1 MPKPTMLK
9 LVRKEDEEQGED
21 RGTKSPVLRGPRPG
35 LLLLLRRLGRTSRG
49 YALAGAGV
57 VVGAVVVVSLLSWL
71 APDSDRPMGHPLEAV
86 GRVAGGVLEQV
97 DDQVEALLGTDGE
110 TVLQDVRENLAAV
123 SSRISWSGRGSEV
136 TPDRSSASSGPSTPA
151 STTRSTLDTPAQEDP
166 SSSVPNEPPPTTY
179 APSPSS
185 TNPPS
190 STSETPPFADPQ
202 PPVTDEPTTPP
213 TATEEPPTPPTEEP
227 LPPPVE
233 PPPAEQPSTP
243 SAEEPPAGE
252 PPAEEP
258 PVEEVPPPTG
268 PPPVTGEPAPPT
280 AEEPPPTAD
289 QSPRPPTGLI

>member
-21 RGTKSPVLRGPRPG
+21 RGTKPPVLRGPRPG

-71 APDSDRPMGHPLEAV
+71 APDSDRPMGHPLETV
-86 GRVAGGVLEQV
+86 GWVAGGVLEQV

-190 STSETPPFADPQ
+190 STSETPPVADPQ
-202 PPVTDEPTTPP
+202 PPVTDEPTTPT

-227 LPPPVE
+227 LPPTVE
-233 PPPAEQPSTP
+233 PPPAEEPSTP
-243 SAEEPPAGE
+243 SVEEPPA
-252 PPAEEP
+252 
-258 PVEEVPPPTG
+258 EEVPPPTG
-268 PPPVTGEPAPPT
+268 PPPMTDEPTPPT
-280 AEEPPPTAD
+280 AEEPPPTMD
-289 QSPRPPTGLI
+289 QLSWPPTGLI